1 MPWDPLRAMKYFGG
15 AALAGHF
22 VDEGDGLGLGGQHVV
37 VAVLVHQLQHFP
49 GAGHRQLCVAET
61 DKSADIQVVRDLT
74 DGQIAL
80 QTGHGDGIN
89 RHDSKLLFR
98 HGRHMAVCRHS
109 MVALH
114 ETAANHRSTRANRT
128 VSAAFRRFLPFSPWP
143 ASASLHLKSQK
154 TPEDPSLTGA
164 KQLCRSRSVPGR
176 GKDRRRVLA
185 ASPRVLP
192 LYGRITAR
200 QSCACLCRSTVYII
214 LAARKKSRF
223 RRNFTRK
230 SGHALKYE
238 STGCFVKNISNKP
251 PQSDGFLL

>member
-1 MPWDPLRAMKYFGG
+1 MPWALAGNKVLGG
-15 AALAGHF
+15 AALAGHL

-37 VAVLVHQLQHFP
+37 VAVLAHQLQHFP

-89 RHDSKLLFR
+89 RHDSRLLFR
-98 HGRHMAVCRHS
+98 RGRHMAVCRHS

-128 VSAAFRRFLPFSPWP
+128 VSASFRRFLPFSPWP

-154 TPEDPSLTGA
+154 TPENPSLTGT

-176 GKDRRRVLA
+176 GKTGGGYLLHPRESCRCMGVSLPVKAVLA
-185 ASPRVLP
+185 FVDRQCT
-192 LYGRITAR
+192 LYE
-200 QSCACLCRSTVYII
+200 QPE
-214 LAARKKSRF
+214 KKSRF

-238 STGCFVKNISNKP
+238 STGCFVKNISN
-251 PQSDGFLL
+251 